1 MTLQPKLLALLLF
14 VALAGPAAAQTSV
27 PPELTNP
34 NIVVVYG
41 SEDGKPEALKWL
53 KDRKML
59 ERIAQF
65 LSPVQLNGKLTVTS
79 GGNASKGLGCPE
91 SDPNMYFLPGVNEL
105 VVCYSYIEWWL
116 GHVARNETFTGITS
130 QDVLAGGFA
139 GVILHEAGHALS
151 HMLGLPVLGRE
162 EDAADQISALIML
175 QFSPELSRAAL
186 KGFAYALVKF
196 GEGVPNE
203 AGYYFGVHG
212 TPSQRF
218 YNTICIAYGKDPDG
232 YRDIVELAKF
242 PKARLDN
249 CAREYAQV
257 KKAFERTI
265 LPHLDLAKVEKVRSV
280 DWIAL
285 GGS

>member
-1 MTLQPKLLALLLF
+1 MTIWSKLLTAVLLA
-14 VALAGPAAAQTSV
+14 ALAGPAAAQSSV

-34 NIVVVYG
+34 NIVVAYG
-41 SEDGKPEALKWL
+41 SPDGKPEALKWL
-53 KDRKML
+53 KDRKIL

-65 LSPVQLNGKLTVTS
+65 LSPVNLPAKLTVTS
-79 GGNASKGLGCPE
+79 GGPATKPGCPE
-91 SDPNMYFLPGVNEL
+91 TSPNMYFQPRTNEL
-105 VVCYSYIEWWL
+105 IVCYSYIDWWL
-116 GHVARNETFTGITS
+116 GHVGRNETFRGITS

-139 GVILHEAGHALS
+139 GVILHEAGHGLS
-151 HMLGLPVLGRE
+151 SMFELPVLGRE
-162 EDAADQISALIML
+162 EDAADQIAALILL

-186 KGFAYALVKF
+186 KGFAYTLLKF
-196 GEGVPNE
+196 GEGGPEEV
-203 AGYYFGVHG
+203 AYFFDEHG

-218 YNTICIAYGKDPDG
+218 YNAICIAYGKDPDG
-232 YRDIVELAKF
+232 YRDIVELAEM
-242 PKARLDN
+242 PMARLDN

>member
-1 MTLQPKLLALLLF
+1 MQTWSKLLMLFALSAF
-14 VALAGPAAAQTSV
+14 AGPATAQSSV

-34 NIVVVYG
+34 KIVVVYG
-41 SEDGKPEALKWL
+41 SPDGKPEALNWL
-53 KDRKML
+53 KDRKIL

-65 LSPVQLNGKLTVTS
+65 LSPVNLPATLTLTS
-79 GGNASKGLGCPE
+79 GGPATKVGCPE
-91 SDPNMYFLPGVNEL
+91 ASPNMYFNPGANEL
-105 VVCYSYIEWWL
+105 VVCYAYIDWWRS
-116 GHVARNETFTGITS
+116 HVARNETFRGITS

-151 HMLGLPVLGRE
+151 SMLGLTVLGRE
-162 EDAADQISALIML
+162 EDAADQIAALIML
-175 QFSPELSRAAL
+175 QFSPDLSRAAL
-186 KGFAYALVKF
+186 KGFAYTLLKL
-196 GEGVPNE
+196 GEGDPAE
-203 AGYYFGVHG
+203 AAYFFDVHG

-232 YRDIVELAKF
+232 YRDVVELAQV

-249 CAREYAQV
+249 CKYEYAQV

-265 LPHLDLAKVEKVRSV
+265 LPHLDAEKVAKVRAV